1 MHFSV
6 EKSGKEVG
14 SAQRFSHLKCIEF
27 ITYSQTTTATPAP
40 PIATLAP
47 YLFPGEPRFPA
58 CSRVVVSIPPPF
70 RHFTLSTRRGIR
82 RWWNAISNTEEW
94 KVEGIPLSITF
105 HRFRIESCFIAPC
118 YGSFL
123 RPRPNVYSR
132 CCSTSRETF
141 LEVQVREIFTY
152 YLYVIIARI
161 DIFWKCN
168 ARYGEKYVLRWWYT
182 LLWISY
188 ISFRL

>member
-27 ITYSQTTTATPAP
+27 ITYSQTTAATPAP

-47 YLFPGEPRFPA
+47 YLFPGETFPMP
-58 CSRVVVSIPPPF
+58 SRCCFDPPPLF
-70 RHFTLSTRRGIR
+70 DILHCQQGAESGDDGTRYR
-82 RWWNAISNTEEW
+82 
-94 KVEGIPLSITF
+94 IPLSITF

-123 RPRPNVYSR
+123 RPVYSPSR
-132 CCSTSRETF
+132 CCSTSWEKF
-141 LEVQVREIFTY
+141 LEVQVICGNCANWYFFENVTQEMERNTCYDDNI
-152 YLYVIIARI
+152 LY
-161 DIFWKCN
+161 F
-168 ARYGEKYVLRWWYT
+168 E
-182 LLWISY
+182 
-188 ISFRL
+188 